1 MCSIWQQI
9 CNILSALDTS
19 GVADLQHIERPGHI
33 RGRRM
38 VHLGDKWGTS
48 GSHGEDSGRTLATL
62 GRQMAQIGRQRAPFE
77 IECRNEHRAAQRA
90 HFPDPDV
97 HTAGVLEGFLSKID
111 VSRTRNVHPP
121 GRSRRTCRSRFGR
134 GKGRHNGNPTRSFGK
149 NTTHM
154 HI

>member
-19 GVADLQHIERPGHI
+19 RVADLQHIERPGHI

-77 IECRNEHRAAQRA
+77 TECRNEHRAAQRA

-97 HTAGVLEGFLSKID
+97 HTAGVLEGFFSKID

-134 GKGRHNGNPTRSFGK
+134 GKGHTTGTLRGASGK
-149 NTTHM
+149 IPHKM